1 MLYGGLIFFVW
12 EGDVYDFIVVELVS
26 GKIFVFMFFGDCN
39 DVVCVSV
46 IGGMFLNDG
55 EWYYVEVNRNI
66 MV

>member
-1 MLYGGLIFFVW
+1 M
-12 EGDVYDFIVVELVS
+12 YDFIVVELVS